1 MAKMKIPKKFQW
13 LFWSY
18 KIDSLD
24 LKMQIRGFRE
34 VLNFLTEIF
43 NVKLKKEVFEKAISV
58 N

>member
-43 NVKLKKEVFEKAISV
+43 NVKLKKEVFGKSHFS
-58 N
+58 